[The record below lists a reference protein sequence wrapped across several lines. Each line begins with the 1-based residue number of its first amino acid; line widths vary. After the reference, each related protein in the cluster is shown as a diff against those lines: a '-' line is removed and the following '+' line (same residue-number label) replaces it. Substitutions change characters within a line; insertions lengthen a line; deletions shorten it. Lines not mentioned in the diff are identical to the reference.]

1 MTLETAS
8 PEVATPAAVAGDQAT
23 TDQLANATPET
34 EGQSDQ
40 EGEPKNEQAKPEKT
54 PEQRERERMQ
64 RGIDRK
70 TRQAAEARA
79 EAEQE
84 RRLREKVEQELSRLR
99 GEGGGAKNSQPQDED
114 DTVSLSRAELAEMV
128 KSEAAKL
135 APTLKQQQA
144 EMEHR
149 TGVVEKLAKDLGQER
164 FDALASDLDEALGGL
179 ADRSGKPKPA
189 TDAIF
194 EADDP
199 KAVIEYLAD
208 PDNDAEAEAIGRMSA
223 VQAGRAIAKLEL
235 KLADMKARDKPQ
247 RSKAPDPIEPARG
260 ASGAINS
267 MPDPSNVKAWMKWAN
282 EEERRSRN

>member
-23 TDQLANATPET
+23 TDQLANAKPET
-34 EGQSDQ
+34 EGQADQ

-79 EAEQE
+79 EAEQ
-84 RRLREKVEQELSRLR
+84 LRQELSRLR
-99 GEGGGAKNSQPQDED
+99 GEGGGAKNPQPQDED

-149 TGVVEKLAKDLGQER
+149 TSVVEKLAKDLGQER

-235 KLADMKARDKPQ
+235 KLAEAKAKDKPQ
-247 RSKAPDPIEPARG
+247 RSKAPEPIEPARG
-260 ASGAINS
+260 ASGTINS